1 MSAVCPSCGVAVVPG
16 YSRCPKCK
24 AALPYGDGRSKR
36 PTVDPGGTAVRERAF
51 PIIGALIAAVVITIA
66 IVLVFG
72 LGGGRTKKK
81 QQLAV
86 PVVQEPTAQPRGV
99 QAPPP
104 NIEAVRPPVTPPP
117 PDPNATAASLEH
129 ALQRQ
134 RLWSTVEAYGNRVD
148 IRSSSC
154 AEAAMTAMI
163 DAARDPLRAAGL
175 TRVRCLAQSGVVV
188 VERDL

>member
-1 MSAVCPSCGVAVVPG
+1 VAVVPG

-24 AALPYGDGRSKR
+24 AALPYGDGRAKR
-36 PTVDPGGTAVRERAF
+36 PTVDPGGTAVRERGF
-51 PIIGALIAAVVITIA
+51 PIIGALIAAVVITLA

-72 LGGGRTKKK
+72 IGGRTKKK
-81 QQLAV
+81 PQVAA
-86 PVVQEPTAQPRGV
+86 PVVQEPTVQPQGA

-104 NIEAVRPPVTPPP
+104 NVEAARQATPPP
-117 PDPNATAASLEH
+117 PDPNATAASLER

-148 IRSSSC
+148 IRSAAC
-154 AEAAMTAMI
+154 AEAGMTAMI

-175 TRVRCLAQSGVVV
+175 TRVRCLAQSGAVV